1 VVAPPT
7 PAAETQLAAPS
18 PSRTSSVLVS
28 GHQLDFVRAKIETGE
43 QPWAERLP
51 VAIMAQPKTTPGSG
65 LDTRAKIVKYWQG
78 QGTFVY
84 GLTQETCRDFTHT
97 GYGLAAIANFTETAR
112 IQGQSLYPEIA
123 DRLQALGFQTKSELG
138 EAPPSWL
145 CEARSTAAS
154 VP

>member
-1 VVAPPT
+1 M
-7 PAAETQLAAPS
+7 LD
-18 PSRTSSVLVS
+18 S
-28 GHQLDFVRAKIETGE
+28 GPQLDFVRAKIETGE

-78 QGTFVY
+78 QGTFVD

-112 IQGQSLYPEIA
+112 IQGQRLYPEIA
-123 DRLQALGFQTKSELG
+123 DQLRQALGFQSKYELG